1 MSSPGT
7 QTLKPTR
14 RRLQKC
20 DPKLKSLMG
29 KRGSADSTASRNAE
43 AAMPLQSPRQN
54 QNGAPDLSDSKWSHY
69 LRPKT
74 LISLSDELEPRPL
87 VVRQPSQRH
96 IPEFSHLT
104 IHDSGGRPSLDSS
117 SLPSPVSST
126 STAST
131 MRRQAKTPVFRIG
144 QLENPSYGRGL
155 NVANKTSSVE
165 LIADQY
171 RAVLESRDG
180 TETESVYEDSNAPA
194 EPWQVDAREV
204 PRSHLLPDTHRMSR
218 PRSRTHLEP
227 LQQTSPSFQSITP
240 QDGDMVAFEEDAI
253 YFKPISFS
261 TDPSPEP
268 SPGYSQLSFDS
279 PTSTRPPSQ
288 DYRPYSRDNRPTSQ
302 DHRPYSRDSRP
313 TSQDNLSLQICLD
326 LLTRELSSAVADRP
340 VRSGPDNA
348 ALQIW
353 VMIEAYERLRDQV
366 ARMALRNG
374 NGEVGKVTQI
384 FDTWL
389 CALYSIHESMAAGA
403 VLNEGDYSGL
413 EESLD

>member
-1 MSSPGT
+1 MRP
-7 QTLKPTR
+7 KAE
-14 RRLQKC
+14 
-20 DPKLKSLMG
+20 DPYG
-29 KRGSADSTASRNAE
+29 QRGSADSTASRNAE
-43 AAMPLQSPRQN
+43 VAMPLQSPRQN

-117 SLPSPVSST
+117 SIPSPVSST

-171 RAVLESRDG
+171 RAVLESRGG

-194 EPWQVDAREV
+194 EPWQVDALEV
-204 PRSHLLPDTHRMSR
+204 PRSHLLPNTHRMSR

-302 DHRPYSRDSRP
+302 D
-313 TSQDNLSLQICLD
+313 NLSLQICLD
-326 LLTRELSSAVADRP
+326 LLTRELSSAMADRP

>member
-1 MSSPGT
+1 MDRSASVASHGG
-7 QTLKPTR
+7 QQLKPAR

-20 DPKLKSLMG
+20 PKLKNAN
-29 KRGSADSTASRNAE
+29 KRGSADSTASRTE
-43 AAMPLQSPRQN
+43 VTVPLQSPRQN

-74 LISLSDELEPRPL
+74 LVSPISPELEPAPAPL
-87 VVRQPSQRH
+87 VVRQPSQRQ

-104 IHDSGGRPSLDSS
+104 IQDPAPRPSLDRTSI
-117 SLPSPVSST
+117 PSPVSST
-126 STAST
+126 STSST

-155 NVANKTSSVE
+155 NISRKTSSVD

-171 RAVLESRDG
+171 RALLESRDG
-180 TETESVYEDSNAPA
+180 TETASIYPEPQTHA
-194 EPWQVDAREV
+194 EPGHSNTLEV
-204 PRSHLLPDTHRMSR
+204 PRSVADTHRMSR

-227 LQQTSPSFQSITP
+227 LQQPIPQFQTTTG
-240 QDGDMVAFEEDAI
+240 QDGDLVGFEEDAI
-253 YFKPISFS
+253 YFKPVSFS

-268 SPGYSQLSFDS
+268 SPGFSQYSFDS
-279 PTSTRPPSQ
+279 PTSSRPQSQGTRPPSQ
-288 DYRPYSRDNRPTSQ
+288 DN
-302 DHRPYSRDSRP
+302 RP

-326 LLTRELSSAVADRP
+326 LLTRELSSAMAERP
-340 VRSGPDNA
+340 IRNGPDNA
-348 ALQIW
+348 ALQVW

-366 ARMALRNG
+366 ARMSLRNG

-389 CALYSIHESMAAGA
+389 CALYSIHESMVAGGA
-403 VLNEGDYSGL
+403 PFEGDYSGL
-413 EESLD
+413 ESEDLD

>member
-1 MSSPGT
+1 MSSPGS

-20 DPKLKSLMG
+20 DPKLKSLIG

-43 AAMPLQSPRQN
+43 VAMPLQSPRQN

-117 SLPSPVSST
+117 SMPSPVSST

-180 TETESVYEDSNAPA
+180 TETESIYEDSNAPA
-194 EPWQVDAREV
+194 EPWQVDALEV

-268 SPGYSQLSFDS
+268 SP
-279 PTSTRPPSQ
+279 
-288 DYRPYSRDNRPTSQ
+288 DN
-302 DHRPYSRDSRP
+302 RP

-326 LLTRELSSAVADRP
+326 LLTRELSSAMADRP

>member
-1 MSSPGT
+1 MDRSMAVASPAG
-7 QTLKPTR
+7 QNLKPAR
-14 RRLQKC
+14 RKLQKC
-20 DPKLKSLMG
+20 DPKLKNLMG

-43 AAMPLQSPRQN
+43 VPMSPPPSRHN

-69 LRPKT
+69 LRPK
-74 LISLSDELEPRPL
+74 SLNGPPSPELSPRPAPL
-87 VVRQPSQRH
+87 VIRQPSQRE

-104 IHDSGGRPSLDSS
+104 VQDSNPRPSLDSS
-117 SLPSPVSST
+117 SIPSPVSST

-155 NVANKTSSVE
+155 NIANKTSSVE

-171 RAVLESRDG
+171 QAILESRDG
-180 TETESVYEDSNAPA
+180 TETESIYEDSQAHANPWKANAL
-194 EPWQVDAREV
+194 EV
-204 PRSHLLPDTHRMSR
+204 PQSHLLPATRSMSR

-227 LQQTSPSFQSITP
+227 LQQPSPRFQSTIT
-240 QDGDMVAFEEDAI
+240 QDDDLVAFEEDAI
-253 YFKPISFS
+253 YFKPVSFS

-268 SPGYSQLSFDS
+268 SPSYSQYSFDPS
-279 PTSTRPPSQ
+279 RSSRPPSH
-288 DYRPYSRDNRPTSQ
+288 YN
-302 DHRPYSRDSRP
+302 RP

-326 LLTRELSSAVADRP
+326 LLTRELSSAMADRP
-340 VRSGPDNA
+340 VRSGPNNA

-366 ARMALRNG
+366 ANTALRNG

-384 FDTWL
+384 FDSWL
-389 CALYSIHESMAAGA
+389 CALYSIHDSMAAGA
-403 VLNEGDYSGL
+403 FPNEGDYSGL